1 MLRACCEVRRKGTTN
16 PNLIAL
22 IRLLRKTSNQ
32 YKVGIWKAVAEYLS
46 RTRSRRIA
54 VNVSRINRYTREGDV
69 VVVPG
74 KVLGA
79 GILDHPVTVAAF
91 AFSRQ
96 AREKILMA
104 RGKCL
109 SIEEL
114 IQMNP
119 TGSNVKIIG

>member
-1 MLRACCEVRRKGTTN
+1 MRSRGTRN
-16 PNLIAL
+16 PNLVAL
-22 IRLLRKTSNQ
+22 LHLLRKTANK
-32 YKVGIWKAVAEYLS
+32 YKAGIWRTIANYLS

-54 VNVSRINRYTREGDV
+54 VNVSRINRYTREGDT

-79 GILDHPVTVAAF
+79 GILDHPVTVAALH
-91 AFSRQ
+91 FSKQ

-104 RGKCL
+104 RGKCI

-119 TGSNVKIIG
+119 RGSNVKIIG

>member
-1 MLRACCEVRRKGTTN
+1 MLRACCEVMRRTTN
-16 PNLIAL
+16 PNLRSL
-22 IRLLRKTSNQ
+22 IRLLRKAANQ
-32 YKVGIWKAVAEYLS
+32 YKAGVWRAIAEYLS

-54 VNVSRINRYTREGDV
+54 VNISRINRYTKEGDV

-104 RGKCL
+104 KGKCI
-109 SIEEL
+109 SIQEL